1 MTGEKDTIS
10 EELANLR
17 DEMIR
22 DSVRDAIAENPGNVR
37 EANLDLLADLIF
49 LHEFDR
55 NLQEL
60 IAHLTK
66 ACQLED
72 DPQRFSDIALEF
84 YRGTEADGYHALAAL
99 QEIFDE
105 DSDKRKIVDF
115 LISEATSSDQE
126 EIEF

>member
-22 DSVRDAIAENPGNVR
+22 DSVREAIAENPGNVR

-72 DPQRFSDIALEF
+72 DPQRSSAIAQEF
-84 YRGTEADGYHALAAL
+84 YYTTQADGYHALAAL
-99 QEIFDE
+99 QEISE
-105 DSDKRKIVDF
+105 KDSGKREIVEF
-115 LISEATSSDQE
+115 LISEAVNGGQE
-126 EIEF
+126 VIEF